1 MLIKFNLLQHNQ
13 MGNIQATKS
22 MQNTLDRFP
31 FVVIKQ
37 FAYDQIPTNGIC
49 LADKDIAGIEYIS
62 TDRLYDSCKDNTA
75 NSLRLTV
82 CIKILLHDE

>member
-1 MLIKFNLLQHNQ
+1 MW
-13 MGNIQATKS
+13 NIQATKS

-37 FAYDQIPTNGIC
+37 FAYDRIPTNAYCSRIC
-49 LADKDIAGIEYIS
+49 LDDRDIAGIEYIS

-82 CIKILLHDE
+82 CINILLHDEYIVI